1 LESIGR
7 CPVTGGVD
15 QRAEHEDSR
24 STMGD
29 VGSVLG
35 LSDPHSRTPESAA
48 DGLDMAALELVG
60 VPQSLGKRKKAVGR
74 SRRNATTAGCSGPPL
89 AGVPATAAAGV
100 GGAKGAGGG
109 GTVATRV
116 ALCEPS
122 VLVAFYIS
130 F

>member
-1 LESIGR
+1 MLMFSGKMSFY
-7 CPVTGGVD
+7 PGALAPGNMNL
-15 QRAEHEDSR
+15 ASP
-24 STMGD
+24 
-29 VGSVLG
+29 LG
-35 LSDPHSRTPESAA
+35 A
-48 DGLDMAALELVG
+48 
-60 VPQSLGKRKKAVGR
+60 
-74 SRRNATTAGCSGPPL
+74 
-89 AGVPATAAAGV
+89 PATAAAGV